1 MSQTPANPTSP
12 RPGPTSL
19 DPAGAGLGV
28 SLGVDLLT
36 LDPVPTL
43 LQRLRADLSASF
55 VPGKPM
61 RISRAPGRLDV
72 MGGIADYTGSLVCE
86 ATIDRA
92 AAIALQAR
100 EDRQVQVFSF
110 NMFDAARPFTLMLSL
125 EHLAQSSIS
134 DLRRAFTDRGR
145 RWAGYLAGC
154 LAILHDERL
163 LDLNNPSLRGVNIAL
178 NSDIPRGAGVSS
190 SAAVEVATMMNL
202 IDHYLP
208 GLRAWGL
215 GLSEERDGTPPGLHQ
230 APSPNPQALITPMRV
245 AAMCQRVENEIVGTP
260 CGIMDQAA
268 STMGGPRGLMR
279 LVCQPHTLQPPLVL
293 PAGVRAIGI
302 NSNVKRIVGGGQYAK
317 ARCAAFMG
325 HKIIL
330 EKMRQIGANAGR
342 EMIGDPM
349 SGYLANLPLD
359 DYKRFFRPY
368 LPETLKGGQFLLQ
381 YKSSIDKATR
391 VEPDVQYAV
400 QSATDH
406 HVFEAHRVRE
416 FVRYLEES
424 HPMAADNPARKLL
437 LDKAGHLMY
446 ASHISY
452 TKDAQLGADACDLLV
467 DLIRRN
473 EAAGLYGAKITGGG
487 SGGTVAVL
495 CDISDSADAA
505 IARIQKEYEAQTGL
519 TPDAFLHAS
528 PGAWAAG
535 TVLTTA

>member
-12 RPGPTSL
+12 HPGPTSP
-19 DPAGAGLGV
+19 DPAGVG
-28 SLGVDLLT
+28 LLT
-36 LDPVPTL
+36 LDPLPTL

-100 EDRQVQVFSF
+100 DDRQVQVFSF

-125 EHLAQSSIS
+125 EHLAQSSLS

-145 RWAGYLAGC
+145 RWSGYLAGC

-163 LDLNNPSLRGVNIAL
+163 LDLNNPSLRGVNLAL

-208 GLRAWGL
+208 GRICEGV
-215 GLSEERDGTPPGLHQ
+215 E
-230 APSPNPQALITPMRV
+230 ITPMRV

-268 STMGGPRGLMR
+268 TTMGGPGGLMR
-279 LVCQPHTLQPPLVL
+279 LVCQPHTLQPPLTL
-293 PAGVRAIGI
+293 PAGIRAIGI
-302 NSNVKRIVGGGQYAK
+302 NSNVKRIVGGGQYGK
-317 ARCAAFMG
+317 TRCAAFMG

-330 EKMRQIGANAGR
+330 EKMRQIGVNAGR
-342 EMIGDPM
+342 ELIADPM
-349 SGYLANLPLD
+349 NGYLANLPLD

-381 YKSSIDKATR
+381 YKSTIDKATR

-416 FVRYLEES
+416 FVRYLEEAK
-424 HPMAADNPARKLL
+424 PMAADNTSCKLL

-452 TKDAQLGADACDLLV
+452 TKDAQLGANECDLLV
-467 DLIRRN
+467 DLVRQN
-473 EAAGLYGAKITGGG
+473 ESAGLYGAKITGGG

-495 CDISDSADAA
+495 CDISDTADAA
-505 IARIQKEYEAQTGL
+505 IARIQQQYEAQTGL

-535 TVLTTA
+535 TMLTTV